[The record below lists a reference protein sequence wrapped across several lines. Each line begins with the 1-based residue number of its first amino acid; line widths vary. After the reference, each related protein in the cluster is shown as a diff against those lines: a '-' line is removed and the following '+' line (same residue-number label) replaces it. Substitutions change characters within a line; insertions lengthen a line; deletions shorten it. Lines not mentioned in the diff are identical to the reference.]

1 MQRICLPPLTIQPL
15 VENAIRHGVR
25 IRKNGP
31 VTVRTQRRDG
41 WHIIILADNGR
52 GFAAASA
59 GGAHIG
65 IPNVRKRIERICG
78 GALEIE
84 SHTGQGATVT
94 IRLSGEEET
103 P

>member
-41 WHIIILADNGR
+41 WHIIILADNDR

-59 GGAHIG
+59 
-65 IPNVRKRIERICG
+65 G